1 MLFTSEQVSA
11 GHPDKICDQIADAIV
26 TDCLR
31 HDRDSRVAVE
41 CMIKDCM
48 IFIAGEIT
56 STHAPDYVALCR
68 EVLTRVGDPDP
79 EAYVVNSLVTCQ
91 SRDIAMGVD
100 RGGAG
105 DQGLMFGYATNETPE
120 LLPLPFAVAT
130 RALGLLRDRH
140 SPLLLPDA
148 KSQVTFDYCG
158 RRIHTFLI
166 STQHHAYAGQRE
178 IYELVRS
185 VMDDVADA
193 YGLNHDFRALV
204 NPTGRFVRGGSYA
217 DTGVTGRK
225 IVADTYGGVC
235 RSGGGAL
242 SGKDP
247 TKVDRSAAYMAR
259 YMAKTIVAAGLAQK
273 CQIELAYAI
282 GVAQPVSVLVETYGT
297 GKVSDEALAAA
308 LRRTFDLRPAAII
321 ETLNLR
327 RPIYAQTAAYGHF
340 GRADLDLPWEKTDRV
355 EQLLANC

>member
-1 MLFTSEQVSA
+1 M
-11 GHPDKICDQIADAIV
+11 
-26 TDCLR
+26 
-31 HDRDSRVAVE
+31 
-41 CMIKDCM
+41 
-48 IFIAGEIT
+48 
-56 STHAPDYVALCR
+56 
-68 EVLTRVGDPDP
+68 
-79 EAYVVNSLVTCQ
+79 
-91 SRDIAMGVD
+91 
-100 RGGAG
+100 
-105 DQGLMFGYATNETPE
+105 
-120 LLPLPFAVAT
+120 AT

-259 YMAKTIVAAGLAQK
+259 KVACDIVRERLALRCEVQ
-273 CQIELAYAI
+273 LAYAI
-282 GVAQPVSVLVETYGT
+282 GMAAPISVSAQFFGT
-297 GKVSDEALAAA
+297 NREPPHVI
-308 LRRTFDLRPAAII
+308 LRHINSRYDLTPGGII
-321 ETLNLR
+321 EGLGLKDVDYNR
-327 RPIYAQTAAYGHF
+327 VSAYGHF
-340 GRADLDLPWEKTDRV
+340 GKAGLPWE
-355 EQLLANC
+355 A